1 MRLVSIIV
9 PCYNVEKYV
18 RRCIDSI
25 FNQTIDFDNIELIL
39 VDDSSADRTLE
50 ILHEYE
56 QLYSDNI
63 IVIECEKNGR
73 QGTARNIGLQ
83 YATGK
88 YIGFVD
94 SDEWIEPDMYE
105 HMYLVA
111 EEHSVDVVFC
121 RHTRD
126 KEYVLNNSL
135 RTEKKDS
142 LIWINTLDERK
153 KFMVSDIIGVG
164 VWDKLY
170 KRELIFDNNI
180 VFPEGVA
187 YKDILFGAM
196 IYLYAE
202 KIYILEENLYHYFV
216 NMQSTVLTMNQ
227 LHGDDLEKVN
237 LMKLE
242 EYKYRGFYDEYYD
255 EIEFDMLCTYYLAM
269 FKLLCLR
276 FDEFQCDKFNDIKRK
291 ITYLFPNIC
300 SNKYIK
306 YKLRDVNKLS
316 VSLLESNISES
327 DLREFAK
334 LYRKIAEQ

>member
-1 MRLVSIIV
+1 MISVSIIV
-9 PCYNVEKYV
+9 PCYNVEKYI

-25 FNQTIDFDNIELIL
+25 IRQTIGFQNIQLIL
-39 VDDSSADRTLE
+39 VDDVSTDRTLE

-56 QLYSDNI
+56 QLYQDNI
-63 IVIECEKNGR
+63 VIIECEKNGR

-83 YATGK
+83 YATGE

-94 SDEWIEPDMYE
+94 ADDWIEPDMYS
-105 HMYLVA
+105 HMYFIA
-111 EEHSVDVVFC
+111 EEHDVDVVFC

-126 KEYVLNNSL
+126 KEYVLNESL
-135 RTEKKDS
+135 GTEKEDS
-142 LIWINTLDERK
+142 LIWINTPDERK
-153 KFMVSDIIGVG
+153 KFIVSDIIGVG

-180 VFPEGVA
+180 VFPEGLA
-187 YKDILFGAM
+187 YEDIMFGAM

-227 LHGDDLEKVN
+227 IHGDDLEKVN

-242 EYKYRGFYDEYYD
+242 EYKNRGFYDEYYD

-269 FKLLCLR
+269 IKLLCLR
-276 FDEFQCDKFNDIKRK
+276 FDAFQCDKFYDIKDRIK
-291 ITYLFPNIC
+291 YMFPDIC
-300 SNKYIK
+300 KNKYIK
-306 YKLRDVNKLS
+306 DKLRDVNQLS
-316 VSLLESNISES
+316 VGLLNNDMLENE
-327 DLREFAK
+327 LREFAK
-334 LYRKIAEQ
+334 LYREIAK